1 MALPLKHDTSEVSL
15 GEGGNPIPHPNGAV
29 LVSVVVTTY
38 NRCQLLPSTLDSVF
52 RQTYP
57 SFEVL
62 VVDDGSTDKTDE
74 ILTPL
79 SASGKIRYI
88 TQKNQG
94 VSAARNAGIA
104 AARGTYLSFLDDDD
118 IWPPDKLAWQVAYM
132 ESHPELAIVGG
143 AHLPFSI
150 HLGDALPAG
159 SELRII
165 AFEEMF
171 AGSPFASPGQA
182 LIRTSVLEQSGWFDA
197 TLRGVEDID
206 LYMRIARVGKV
217 AHVPRLALHYRQH
230 PHSLS
235 RNIPTMLENGKKLLN
250 KHLPHLPSAKRKS
263 AKAESSFWLYQY
275 LGKQAV
281 KEARMALSRRCFI
294 PALRH
299 LFPLRFLFLEM
310 LFTPGLG
317 RMFLRDII
325 NVRFK
330 NRAVSHASPSGQ
342 VPR

>member
-1 MALPLKHDTSEVSL
+1 MALHLKPDTSEASI
-15 GEGGNPIPHPNGAV
+15 GEEGSSISHPNGAV
-29 LVSVVVTTY
+29 LVSVVITTY
-38 NRCQLLPSTLDSVF
+38 NRCQLLQSTLDSVF

-62 VVDDGSTDKTDE
+62 VVDDGSTDRTADF
-74 ILTPL
+74 LTPL
-79 SASGKIRYI
+79 STIGKIRYI

-104 AARGTYLSFLDDDD
+104 EARGTYLSFLDDDD

-132 ESHPELAIVGG
+132 ETHPELSIVGG
-143 AHLPFSI
+143 AHLPFAI
-150 HLGDALPAG
+150 HLGDALPSG
-159 SELRII
+159 SEIRFF

-182 LIRTSVLEQSGWFDA
+182 LIRTCVLEQSGWFDA

-235 RNIPTMLENGKKLLN
+235 RNIPTMLENGKKLLS
-250 KHLPHLPSAKRKS
+250 KHLPHLPSAKRKN
-263 AKAESSFWLYQY
+263 AKAEASFWLYQY

-281 KEARMALSRRCFI
+281 KEARMALSRRSFI
-294 PALRH
+294 TALRH
-299 LFPLRFLFLEM
+299 LFPLRFLFWEM
-310 LFTPGLG
+310 LSTPGLG
-317 RMFLRDII
+317 RMFLRDVI

-330 NRAVSHASPSGQ
+330 NRDVSQASSSGQ
-342 VPR
+342 VPS